1 MIHTIIGS
9 DILQTLIFNKYD
21 EEARDEIYTDSIYV
35 VFTPIQ
41 YREEEQSGSYNILIY
56 LI

>member
-9 DILQTLIFNKYD
+9 YILQNLIFNKYD